1 MKKFSQKVTYAIM
14 ATLELGIRYGTSPV
28 QAKAIAHNQ
37 SIPARFV
44 EHILSALKQAGLVT
58 SHRGAQGGYILRK
71 EPSDTSLAEIVQAIN
86 GSTPSFNNNGSTNGH
101 QEMPNAHDALL
112 SGIWQQ
118 LHDAELAI
126 LRSISLQTLVEQYQE
141 LEDKRVLMYHI

>member
-1 MKKFSQKVTYAIM
+1 MKKFSQKVTYAVM
-14 ATLELGIRYGTSPV
+14 AALELSIRFGTAPV

-37 SIPARFV
+37 SIPARFI

-58 SHRGAQGGYILRK
+58 SHRGAQGGYILSK
-71 EPSDTSLAEIVQAIN
+71 EPSETSLAEIVQAIN
-86 GSTPSFNNNGSTNGH
+86 GSTTGQLNGSTNGH
-101 QEMPNAHDALL
+101 QDTPNAHDALL

-126 LRSISLQTLVEQYQE
+126 LHSISLQTLLDQYQE

>member
-14 ATLELGIRYGTSPV
+14 ATLELGIRYGATPV

-37 SIPARFV
+37 SIPARFI

-58 SHRGAQGGYILRK
+58 SHRGAQGGYILSK
-71 EPSDTSLAEIVQAIN
+71 EPAETSLAEIVQAMD
-86 GSTPSFNNNGSTNGH
+86 GSTTLQLNGSTNGH
-101 QEMPNAHDALL
+101 QETPNAQDALL

-126 LRSISLQTLVEQYQE
+126 LHSISLQTLLDRYQE